1 MAMYGDIHDKVRDV
15 KLSEQKNRAADIR
28 VEEDLCHVDN
38 VVDCFTKIDEWDME
52 DEATK
57 RLVET
62 FQAIREKFVLA
73 KRIIERARVA

>member
-1 MAMYGDIHDKVRDV
+1 MAMYGDIHDKV
-15 KLSEQKNRAADIR
+15 KAIGLGEQKNRAANISI
-28 VEEDLCHVDN
+28 EEDLCHVDN

-57 RLVET
+57 LLVET